1 MSAHLTWGTIH
12 DNIKHVSNEQHPGKG
27 NTAMNK
33 KKGYMIGGITAAI
46 LVAAS
51 FLPAPDDNPPLTSQ
65 PAPQATTA
73 NTTWTPKTAQQRK
86 TEKAAKQ
93 AAAVRSLHAEQT
105 KAHRQ
110 AQARGEETS
119 KGLTMITAAHACN
132 QKATQAAAENGVQWN
147 GNPDIDLFLHKV
159 IGSKKDTL
167 SIAYGATARQP
178 GASKT
183 QVKVFCQV
191 SGTENTPK
199 VDDLSINPAR

>member
-1 MSAHLTWGTIH
+1 
-12 DNIKHVSNEQHPGKG
+12 
-27 NTAMNK
+27 MNK
-33 KKGYMIGGITAAI
+33 KKGYTIAGITAAI
-46 LVAAS
+46 IAAAS

-86 TEKAAKQ
+86 AEKKARQ
-93 AAAVRSLHAEQT
+93 AAAVRSLQAEQA
-105 KAHRQ
+105 KAHKQ

-119 KGLTMITAAHACN
+119 TGLTMITAAHACN
-132 QKATQAAAENGVQWN
+132 QKATQIAAENGVKWN

-159 IGSKKDTL
+159 IGSKKDTF

-199 VDDLSINPAR
+199 VEDMSINPAR